1 MASYNGFRVDEV
13 AVNMR
18 HRVAGEP
25 SHRSMRLA
33 FHYVRVLVVMLMT
46 LSVRGAVVSRRS
58 LVP

>member
-1 MASYNGFRVDEV
+1 
-13 AVNMR
+13 
-18 HRVAGEP
+18 
-25 SHRSMRLA
+25 MRLA